1 MIQPLSANH
10 ASAIVAHCPFPVVLV
25 DSSGAAS
32 GYNAALERLLAW
44 LRQCGEHT
52 ATAPPF
58 GDDPLQALAEAR
70 GTVSWTGPG
79 GERRHFSVT
88 SFALPGHDNLQAR
101 IFVEISEQVR
111 LQQAH
116 VVRDE
121 KLGRDTLTDAVTGLL
136 NERGL
141 ILALEPQVARSRRYA
156 RPMAVIRLEVDYR
169 GGQRAMLTDV
179 ARLLKDQ
186 LRWADLIGCTERPD
200 FVLVLPETTAEA
212 ALKLADKLAQRLAE
226 LVPGAGS
233 EGFCFGVAGW
243 RKSDSANTLLK
254 RAAQALTRARE
265 ERKLGC
271 AAS

>member
-1 MIQPLSANH
+1 MIQPLSADQ
-10 ASAIVAHCPFPVVLV
+10 ASAIVAHCPFPVVVV
-25 DSSGAAS
+25 DSSGVAS
-32 GYNAALERLLAW
+32 GYNAALERLLTW
-44 LRQCGEHT
+44 LRQCGEPT

-58 GDDPLQALAEAR
+58 GDDPLQALAKAR

-121 KLGRDTLTDAVTGLL
+121 KLSRDTLTDAVTGLL

-169 GGQRAMLTDV
+169 SGQRARLTDV

-186 LRWADLIGCTERPD
+186 LRWAYLIGCTERREP
-200 FVLVLPETTAEA
+200 TAEA

-226 LVPGAGS
+226 MAPGAGND
-233 EGFCFGVAGW
+233 GFCFGVAGW
-243 RKSDSANTLLK
+243 RKSDTANTLLK

-265 ERKLGC
+265 ERKLRF